1 MRILYTNYYT
11 FYKQKYICLQTQIP
25 EVNTAI
31 GVTGEVGDE
40 DEAAKA
46 VRSILGHNETH
57 LEEKISQQNIV
68 TAHARNRSNNFDS
81 NEIEANKENS
91 EAIKRSIRLKE
102 KTVQEFTNPQPPQQ
116 QQQQQTRGIKRPACS
131 TVEIQ
136 YVSSESTKLDAPGKL
151 KWIIYRLEISQVK
164 QNHVSRLGSSL

>member
-1 MRILYTNYYT
+1 MRILYSNYYTST

-31 GVTGEVGDE
+31 VGVSGEATDE

-102 KTVQEFTNPQPPQQ
+102 KTVQEFTNPQPPPQ

-151 KWIIYRLEISQVK
+151 KWIL
-164 QNHVSRLGSSL
+164 